1 MIEKIK
7 LRKNT
12 ESNQFKLI
20 QDRSTIVDLLNQ
32 GYTHREVK
40 SITGVSLSS
49 INAIA
54 KFYLKS

>member
-7 LRKNT
+7 PRKSS
-12 ESNQFKLI
+12 ESSQFKLI

-49 INAIA
+49 ISAIA
-54 KFYLKS
+54 KFYLRS

>member
-7 LRKNT
+7 LRKNSQ
-12 ESNQFKLI
+12 SNQFKLI
-20 QDRSTIVDLLNQ
+20 KDRSIIVDLLNQ

-49 INAIA
+49 ISAIA
-54 KFYLKS
+54 KFYLRS